1 MNLSLLRA
9 RAAAAVPPVSAAT
22 PVSHATVVPDAD
34 RRWEAWVTK
43 GRVADRA
50 FMENVRAL
58 FTLGVALAIGAAGLW
73 VILGG

>member
-1 MNLSLLRA
+1 MNLSLRRA
-9 RAAAAVPPVSAAT
+9 RVGVPPVAAT
-22 PVSHATVVPDAD
+22 APWSHAIVAPDAD
-34 RRWEAWVTK
+34 GRWEAWVTK

-50 FMENVRAL
+50 FVEKVRAL

>member
-9 RAAAAVPPVSAAT
+9 RVVVPPVSAAA
-22 PVSHATVVPDAD
+22 PLSHAIVVPDAD
-34 RRWEAWVTK
+34 GRWEAWVTK

-73 VILGG
+73 VIFGR